1 MCRIMRPPWT
11 GPRSSSATTSSPP
24 RTGRPPT
31 VSFAA
36 PSVTASSGSSTRRR
50 RAATPARCSTAAS
63 AASRS
68 SRAFRKRFGSWERL
82 PTSASS
88 AWPPRA
94 AGSRPG
100 LRGLLAEAISL
111 GMSVVNGLHEF
122 VSDDPGLVAAAAAK
136 GVSITDVR
144 KTAKRTDLHFWSGD
158 IGEVRAPRIAV
169 LGTDCA
175 LGKRTTARF
184 LMEACRRAGLRTE
197 LIFTGQTGWMQ
208 GAPYGFIFD
217 SIPNDFVSGE
227 LEHAVVSC
235 WRNAKPELILFEGQS
250 ALRNPSGPCGS
261 EFLLSGGAK
270 GVILQHAPARVFYEG
285 LEELGYRIPPLSDEI
300 ALDPELRGEDAGRDA
315 QRRASDARRAPRR
328 SGPLPRRARDP
339 GRSSA
344 RRRRRGARSC
354 RARLRGPRDPVMDRG
369 GMRIRSIAVSPERFR
384 VDPPLRHRGTGAGD
398 RGRERRRAHR
408 DGGRPHGPRRG
419 LPRRAR
425 HRRDERELPRR
436 RSRPPTSSGCAAATS
451 GPSARSAANR
461 PSASR

>member
-1 MCRIMRPPWT
+1 MLSHNAPAMDGTALVVCDDFF
-11 GPRSSSATTSSPP
+11 ATANGKTAHGLVRGTERYRLLGVVDAP
-24 RTGRPPT
+24 TAGRDAGE
-31 VSFAA
+31 VLD
-36 PSVTASSGSSTRRR
+36 G
-50 RAATPARCSTAAS
+50 
-63 AASRS
+63 
-68 SRAFRKRFGSWERL
+68 RKRGIPIFASIPEALRVLRVAPDFCVVGVA
-82 PTSASS
+82 TSGG
-88 AWPPRA
+88 RVT
-94 AGSRPG
+94 PG

-300 ALDPELRGEDAGRDA
+300 ALIQSYGARTLAVTLNGEHRTPAELRADRDRYRAELGIPVVLPLEDGVEALVPLVRDFV
-315 QRRASDARRAPRR
+315 ARETR
-328 SGPLPRRARDP
+328 
-339 GRSSA
+339 
-344 RRRRRGARSC
+344 
-354 RARLRGPRDPVMDRG
+354 
-369 GMRIRSIAVSPERFR
+369 
-384 VDPPLRHRGTGAGD
+384 
-398 RGRERRRAHR
+398 
-408 DGGRPHGPRRG
+408 
-419 LPRRAR
+419 
-425 HRRDERELPRR
+425 
-436 RSRPPTSSGCAAATS
+436 
-451 GPSARSAANR
+451 
-461 PSASR
+461 